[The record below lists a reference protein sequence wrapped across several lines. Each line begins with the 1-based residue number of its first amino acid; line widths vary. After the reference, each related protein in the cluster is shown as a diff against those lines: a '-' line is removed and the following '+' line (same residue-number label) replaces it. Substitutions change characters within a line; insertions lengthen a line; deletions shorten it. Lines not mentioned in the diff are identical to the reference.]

1 MRNALAVGAPD
12 LKVVTGRA
20 PQALAG
26 LPEPDAVFVG
36 GGLADADV
44 FDAAWA
50 ALKPGGR
57 LVTNAITIESEA
69 RLAEL
74 FSRHGGELTRIAVA
88 RADAVGGMH
97 GWRPAMPVTHWRVRK
112 P

>member
-1 MRNALAVGAPD
+1 
-12 LKVVTGRA
+12 
-20 PQALAG
+20 
-26 LPEPDAVFVG
+26 
-36 GGLADADV
+36 V

-57 LVTNAITIESEA
+57 LVTNAITIESEG

-88 RADAVGGMH
+88 RADSVGGMH
-97 GWRPAMPVTHWRVRK
+97 GWRPAMPVTQWRVRK